1 MNQFE
6 LSVQELL
13 TIEFA
18 FNSRLEHLKIQQD
31 SYKFQPQLSE
41 YFLNAETEVKNLAKK
56 LNIELESI

>member
-18 FNSRLEHLKIQQD
+18 FNTRLEHLKIQQD
-31 SYKFQPQLSE
+31 TYQFQPQLLE
-41 YFLNAETEVKNLAKK
+41 YFLDAETEVKNLAKK
-56 LNIELESI
+56 LNIKLESL